1 MQRAIKENTGDCTF
15 VSEQEYN
22 SVDDA
27 VKGVNPLNEAE
38 YRIDDLRINSTKYKL
53 KNEDLHKANTEAFG
67 KTNEP
72 NRQNEADSSTT
83 TNNITNS

>member
-1 MQRAIKENTGDCTF
+1 MQKAIKEQTGDCAF

-38 YRIDDLRINSTKYKL
+38 YRIDDLRINNTKYKL
-53 KNEDLHKANTEAFG
+53 KNEDLHKENTEAFG
-67 KTNEP
+67 KTNE
-72 NRQNEADSSTT
+72 NKQNNNDSNTT
-83 TNNITNS
+83 TNNNNNI

>member
-1 MQRAIKENTGDCTF
+1 MQKAIKQQTGDCAF

-27 VKGVNPLNEAE
+27 VKDVNPLNEPE
-38 YRIDDLRINSTKYKL
+38 YKILDLRINNTKYKL

-83 TNNITNS
+83 ANNITNS